1 MPGKSR
7 HARRKLSRK
16 EKQRKKLASL
26 AQASQQPAVAQP
38 YEPVA
43 PAKAVSTPSVSMP
56 ASRPVQIDVHYP
68 YIAGELRR
76 IGILAG
82 AMLVVLII
90 LSLVLP

>member
-7 HARRKLSRK
+7 HARRKLTRK

-68 YIAGELRR
+68 YIASELRR